1 MPSICN
7 VGLLLVTCG
16 GRFFRYTCK
25 GVLLGILSMLLNH
38 VNDIESPEATI
49 LAVVP
54 LCEDCAL
61 DAMYVKLTLYKPNK
75 KLVCELQCKLV
86 EIQICMTFSDQAMV
100 TGTEDKRQLAI
111 YTICVAVLI
120 MVYIS

>member
-1 MPSICN
+1 M
-7 VGLLLVTCG
+7 
-16 GRFFRYTCK
+16 
-25 GVLLGILSMLLNH
+25 LLGILSMLLNH

-54 LCEDCAL
+54 LCEGCAL
-61 DAMYVKLTLYKPNK
+61 DAMYVKLTLYKSNK

-86 EIQICMTFSDQAMV
+86 EIQICMTFSRQAMV

-111 YTICVAVLI
+111 YTICVAVFI
-120 MVYIS
+120 MVYMIS